1 MDKGKGKQVALDG
14 FLREDGSKPWLAN
27 LNEAQKEGVTWQS
40 TGGLQILA
48 GPGSGGAILA
58 RRPFP

>member
-1 MDKGKGKQVALDG
+1 MDKGKGKQVVLDG
-14 FLREDGSKPWLAN
+14 FLQEDGSKPWLAN

-48 GPGSGGAILA
+48 GPGSGKDSSGPRAL
-58 RRPFP
+58 P